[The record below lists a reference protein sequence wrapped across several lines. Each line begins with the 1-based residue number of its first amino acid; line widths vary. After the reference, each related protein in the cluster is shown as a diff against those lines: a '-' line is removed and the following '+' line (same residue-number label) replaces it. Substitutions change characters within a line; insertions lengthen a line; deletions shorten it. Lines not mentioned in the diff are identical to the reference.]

1 MVTYMQTDNQIH
13 LFGSLRKKMED
24 LYDLPIQ
31 FDLNSPIQLIDVLK
45 RFDIPLNMVQLAMIN
60 YRAVPKNSIIQPGD
74 RLSLFPREYP
84 VFADWKDLRF

>member
-1 MVTYMQTDNQIH
+1 MQTYTQIN

-31 FDLNSPIQLIDVLK
+31 FDLISPIPIVDVLS
-45 RFDIPLNMVQLAMIN
+45 RFDIPLNMVQLAMVN
-60 YRAVPKNSIIQPGD
+60 FRAVPKDSIIKPGD
-74 RLSLFPREYP
+74 RLSLFSREYP